1 MAADKVKICSVPSL
15 LVGGNDF
22 GSFDEDLREAKLS
35 AALYDNTKSVLL
47 MQNAWRFSLRQ
58 FQLSKLLAK
67 PLYDFDFAYQ
77 VPNDALRIS
86 SAVGAADFQI
96 IGDKI
101 YSNADNLMITYQQD
115 VSEQFFPPYFTRVL
129 ELQMAAML
137 SIPLTEDKVK
147 FQLWEE
153 KARTE
158 LLKAKN
164 VDSQSQ
170 TNLSLPP
177 NTFWLTVVR

>member
-1 MAADKVKICSVPSL
+1 MADKVKICSVASL

-22 GSFDEDLREAKLS
+22 GSFDEDSREAKLS

-101 YSNADNLMITYQQD
+101 YSNADNLMITYQHN
-115 VSEQFFPPYFTRVL
+115 SP
-129 ELQMAAML
+129 L
-137 SIPLTEDKVK
+137 S
-147 FQLWEE
+147 
-153 KARTE
+153 
-158 LLKAKN
+158 
-164 VDSQSQ
+164 
-170 TNLSLPP
+170 
-177 NTFWLTVVR
+177 